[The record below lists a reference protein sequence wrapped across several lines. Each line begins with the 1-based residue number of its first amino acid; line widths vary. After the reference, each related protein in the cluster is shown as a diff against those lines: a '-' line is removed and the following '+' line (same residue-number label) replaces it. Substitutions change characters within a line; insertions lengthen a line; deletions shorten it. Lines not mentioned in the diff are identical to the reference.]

1 MPLFLPVM
9 LHSWSVGL
17 KTLKI
22 KLYPRQHV
30 RKKEGMKQEK
40 VAVCLNNEKDV
51 SAWRGGAMVSALFK
65 VKALKTKMQSC
76 YTNTHTTADCGD
88 GMNGKA
94 AKCKCVSV
102 CECAWTAVKHLH
114 HTQALP
120 PWNAATKERR
130 FHYSLTI
137 CVEYVYICV
146 YIKDVEGPK
155 ACTGPLRWSSL
166 HLLKVIKLNT
176 RNIMEQLE
184 ISS

>member
-1 MPLFLPVM
+1 M
-9 LHSWSVGL
+9 WE
-17 KTLKI
+17 
-22 KLYPRQHV
+22 
-30 RKKEGMKQEK
+30 RKK
-40 VAVCLNNEKDV
+40 VAVCLNNEKEV

-102 CECAWTAVKHLH
+102 CVCVSCLHLQTCKCSLWTAVKHLH

-120 PWNAATKERR
+120 PWNTATKERR

-184 ISS
+184 IFFLRLRLSN

>member
-1 MPLFLPVM
+1 M
-9 LHSWSVGL
+9 WE
-17 KTLKI
+17 
-22 KLYPRQHV
+22 
-30 RKKEGMKQEK
+30 RKK
-40 VAVCLNNEKDV
+40 VAVCLNNEKEV

-94 AKCKCVSV
+94 AKSKCVSV
-102 CECAWTAVKHLH
+102 CVCVSPVCTCKPVSAVYGQQSN
-114 HTQALP
+114 TQALP
-120 PWNAATKERR
+120 SWNTATKERR

-176 RNIMEQLE
+176 RNILEQLE
-184 ISS
+184 IFFLRLRLSNV